1 MYVWLFL
8 CLVVGFVVP
17 IDVSPKVAV
26 IPIVLGVAMAWH
38 SEMDISSSGVLVS
51 VVCIVLNAV
60 KVVIN
65 SEMLT
70 GEHKVGQ
77 LEIYTTVER
86 QQHCKCSWFSFRG
99 KY

>member
-1 MYVWLFL
+1 M
-8 CLVVGFVVP
+8 
-17 IDVSPKVAV
+17 AV

-38 SEMDISSSGVLVS
+38 SEMEVSRSAVSVS

-70 GEHKVGQ
+70 GECKV
-77 LEIYTTVER
+77 R
-86 QQHCKCSWFSFRG
+86 
-99 KY
+99 